1 MARVVNLCWATAAE
15 PLALVAADGSG
26 AVTPQAP
33 NAATAANAGLS
44 SAAAAAEA
52 AAAAAA
58 AAANAA
64 AAAATAG
71 APSLFGHAPPPPPP
85 WLLRAAEDAAAD
97 AAARAMSPAHDRA
110 RQKAMVAKAHNT
122 LLRGRAAK
130 RFRTQAAATASAY
143 RERQRL
149 ALAHAEAVSSGWLQ
163 VGAFLGVRGASQ
175 PPIFFAL
182 CHFLRRLLLFFRI
195 RHISPFSSY
204 SFKILTITP

>member
-44 SAAAAAEA
+44 SAA

-97 AAARAMSPAHDRA
+97 AAARAASPAHDRV
-110 RQKAMVAKAHNT
+110 RQKAMAAKAHNT

-175 PPIFFAL
+175 PPIFFRPL
-182 CHFLRRLLLFFRI
+182 LLSPSLTSFLPHPAYFSVFLLLFQNI
-195 RHISPFSSY
+195 DDNP
-204 SFKILTITP
+204 LD

>member
-44 SAAAAAEA
+44 SAAAAAA
-52 AAAAAA
+52 AAAR
-58 AAANAA
+58 NAA

-85 WLLRAAEDAAAD
+85 WLLRAAEDAAED
-97 AAARAMSPAHDRA
+97 AAARATSPAHDRA
-110 RQKAMVAKAHNT
+110 RQNAMAAKAHNT

-130 RFRTQAAATASAY
+130 RFRTQAATTASAY

-163 VGAFLGVRGASQ
+163 VGGLFGGVRGASQ
-175 PPIFFAL
+175 PPIFFRPL
-182 CHFLRRLLLFFRI
+182 PLSPSLTSFLPHPAYFSVFLLFLQNI
-195 RHISPFSSY
+195 DDSP
-204 SFKILTITP
+204 L